1 MDEDPMESDL
11 NALRSDLA
19 SNFAE
24 ISRRLYAAP
33 TVKETLHRIIDF
45 SVRTIGGCSGAGIS
59 FIQNGNIATP
69 VWTDPTVVAV
79 DEMQYA
85 TGQGPCLDAIS
96 HGGSF
101 YAADLRSDT
110 RWPVFGPMASGAGQ
124 RSLLSF
130 CLTGNSTL
138 GALNLYATLPNAF
151 GATDRAQGLIFAAHA
166 GVALAAAMELADATR
181 ALEVETKRLNNLH
194 GALAS
199 RQVIGRAE
207 GILMSRELITGDEA
221 FDLLRKASQE
231 LNIKLREI
239 AQIVVDTGDVPHS
252 RRDAE

>member
-1 MDEDPMESDL
+1 MQPIDGDPDAM
-11 NALRSDLA
+11 RSDLA
-19 SNFAE
+19 SSFAE

-45 SVRTIGGCSGAGIS
+45 SVQTIDGCSGAGIS
-59 FIQNGNIATP
+59 FRQNGNIVTP
-69 VWTDPTVVAV
+69 VWTDPTVVVV
-79 DEMQYA
+79 DELQYA
-85 TGQGPCLDAIS
+85 TGQGPCLDAIA

-101 YAADLRSDT
+101 YAADLLSDP
-110 RWPVFGPMASGAGQ
+110 RWPNFGPMAAKAGQ

-130 CLTGNSTL
+130 CLSGSMTL
-138 GALNLYATLPNAF
+138 GALNLYSPLPQAF
-151 GATDRAQGLIFAAHA
+151 GATDRAKGLIFAAHA

-221 FDLLRKASQE
+221 FGLLRKASQQ

-239 AQIVVDTGDVPHS
+239 AQIVVDTGDVPHGGK
-252 RRDAE
+252 DPG